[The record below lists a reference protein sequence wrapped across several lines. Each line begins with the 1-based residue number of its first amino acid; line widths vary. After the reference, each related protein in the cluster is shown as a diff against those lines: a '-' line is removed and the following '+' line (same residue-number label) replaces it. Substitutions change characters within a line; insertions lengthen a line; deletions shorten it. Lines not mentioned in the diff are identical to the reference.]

1 VTRDHEQG
9 IVIMGFTRPR
19 TGRTGVVRYQALYGD
34 VKGHRRSAGS
44 FATEDAAD
52 KAWQR
57 AELRMAEGRMG
68 NPSRGRQRL
77 RTYVLEEWL
86 PNHQMEARTRESY
99 TYYLDGRI
107 LPWFG
112 HMRMIEV
119 MPADVRAWITHLK
132 NENVSPHVIRYCMT
146 ILSAVFT
153 TALNDVIHLHPVR
166 GITPPPV
173 PKKKRAII
181 TPEQFDQLYLAICAD
196 TMKLL
201 VEVGIESG
209 MRWGELTELRP
220 RDLDFGTGVVTV
232 SRVAVELPRR
242 FHPEGGRFLIKG
254 YPKDGEHRQ
263 FKLSPQIVR
272 KIEQHIAER
281 GIGPDDLLFTM
292 PQLPP
297 RPLRLVADPATL
309 GLTTPNAAGRRYQ
322 HGTLSGYAAG
332 KCRCEHCRGAYASYR
347 ARRRAAGQDQPRG
360 RRTVETDGHI
370 PRWWFRTHVWLPAVE
385 AADLPITVK
394 VHGLRH
400 AHASWLLAGGA
411 DIEVVK
417 ERLGHASI
425 VTTQKYL
432 GTLDEIDETAID
444 ALSRTRNRSRT
455 AGTRRARRPA

>member
-1 VTRDHEQG
+1 
-9 IVIMGFTRPR
+9 
-19 TGRTGVVRYQALYGD
+19 
-34 VKGHRRSAGS
+34 
-44 FATEDAAD
+44 
-52 KAWQR
+52 
-57 AELRMAEGRMG
+57 
-68 NPSRGRQRL
+68 
-77 RTYVLEEWL
+77 
-86 PNHQMEARTRESY
+86 
-99 TYYLDGRI
+99 
-107 LPWFG
+107 
-112 HMRMIEV
+112 
-119 MPADVRAWITHLK
+119 
-132 NENVSPHVIRYCMT
+132 MT

-166 GITPPPV
+166 GIKPPPV

-181 TPEQFDQLYLAICAD
+181 TPEQFDQLYLAVGSD

-201 VEVGIESG
+201 VEAGIESG

-242 FHPEGGRFLIKG
+242 FHPGGGRFLIKG

-263 FKLSPQIVR
+263 FKLGQQIVR
-272 KIEQHIAER
+272 KIEGHIAER

-322 HGTLSGYAAG
+322 HGTLSGYSAG

-360 RRTVETDGHI
+360 HRTVETDGHV

-385 AADLPITVK
+385 AAGLPITVN

-425 VTTQKYL
+425 VTTQQYL
-432 GTLDEIDETAID
+432 GTLDEIDETAIE
-444 ALSRTRNRSRT
+444 ALSRTRNRGRT
-455 AGTRRARRPA
+455 AGTRRARRSA